1 MEEVKK
7 QTNPYLQAFVILL
20 PSILALVATSATN
33 VCQPNIAG
41 YFGATQY
48 EANTVITSYI
58 IANGIML
65 PTTGFLA
72 KVFGKKMFFMY
83 CITFFCLGALFC
95 ILARD
100 LHMLILARIF
110 QGIGGGCILPLC
122 QAMLLD
128 IFAASRIALSAR
140 ETAGRISG

>member
-48 EANTVITSYI
+48 EANTVIQVT
-58 IANGIML
+58 
-65 PTTGFLA
+65 
-72 KVFGKKMFFMY
+72 
-83 CITFFCLGALFC
+83 
-95 ILARD
+95 
-100 LHMLILARIF
+100 
-110 QGIGGGCILPLC
+110 
-122 QAMLLD
+122 LLQT
-128 IFAASRIALSAR
+128 
-140 ETAGRISG
+140 E

>member
-72 KVFGKKMFFMY
+72 KVFGKKNVFL
-83 CITFFCLGALFC
+83 CIV
-95 ILARD
+95 
-100 LHMLILARIF
+100 
-110 QGIGGGCILPLC
+110 
-122 QAMLLD
+122 
-128 IFAASRIALSAR
+128 
-140 ETAGRISG
+140 